1 MNSGEVTGIVC
12 IIGSI
17 FGFFRSPWLGFG
29 LLFLGITLLVVGKR
43 ENNIEERLDIKKGGN
58 KK

>member
-12 IIGSI
+12 VLGSV
-17 FGFFRSPWLGFG
+17 FAFFNSPWLGLG
-29 LLFLGITLLVVGKR
+29 LFLLGIVLLVFGKH
-43 ENNIEERLDIKKGGN
+43 ENKIEERLDVKKGV